1 MKTASIKILAS
12 KKYSFLVSALDITT
26 QEWYSFQL
34 SYIKAVGLEL
44 NKIYLVDMVGKTYKG
59 RQEWGITRVH
69 SCLTQKQKK
78 VA

>member
-12 KKYSFLVSALDITT
+12 KKYSFLVSALDINT

-34 SYIKAVGLEL
+34 SYIKAVGLEI
-44 NKIYLVDMVGKTYKG
+44 NNIYLVDMVDKTYKG
-59 RQEWGITRVH
+59 RQEWSITRVH
-69 SCLTQKQKK
+69 SCLTDKKK

>member
-1 MKTASIKILAS
+1 MKTASIKILQS
-12 KKYSFLVSALDITT
+12 KNYSFLVSALDINT

-44 NKIYLVDMVGKTYKG
+44 NKIYLVDMCSKTYKG
-59 RQEWGITRVH
+59 RQEWSITRVH
-69 SCLTQKQKK
+69 SCLTQNKNK